1 MYLVPFRVIPPGCVS
16 FMFSVQLSKQNWKQN
31 WSSFTSFCSISP
43 PIRMATHHPLHNSS
57 SSAPHHI
64 ISYHICPSIHPATL
78 LSTLT
83 HSSSIYSSIHSVC
96 VDTVVHLKHLCLF
109 ACFNAIHTTSSVRST
124 NPTAISVFPHIK
136 KPRPRFCCCP
146 RALPR
151 PSPQRCWTYCCR
163 LFGVGFCAFWA
174 TASVAICG
182 LTRRVWSVAV
192 VAYKAAAAL
201 DGGWMT
207 DVAMWL
213 HLLKGEIPGEINI

>member
-1 MYLVPFRVIPPGCVS
+1 MYLVPCDSPGVCLIYVFRAIVETKLETKLVEFYILLLNFTVNSNGYTA
-16 FMFSVQLSKQNWKQN
+16 FAQQQLGS
-31 WSSFTSFCSISP
+31 TSY
-43 PIRMATHHPLHNSS
+43 
-57 SSAPHHI
+57 HI
-64 ISYHICPSIHPATL
+64 ISVHPSNHPATL

-151 PSPQRCWTYCCR
+151 PSHQRCWTYCCR
-163 LFGVGFCAFWA
+163 LWGGILCLLGHSKRCHLWVDSTCLVSGG
-174 TASVAICG
+174 SG
-182 LTRRVWSVAV
+182 L
-192 VAYKAAAAL
+192 
-201 DGGWMT
+201 
-207 DVAMWL
+207 
-213 HLLKGEIPGEINI
+213 

>member
-1 MYLVPFRVIPPGCVS
+1 
-16 FMFSVQLSKQNWKQN
+16 MFSVQLSKQNWKQN
-31 WSSFTSFCSISP
+31 WLSFTSFCSISP
-43 PIRMATHHPLHNSS
+43 PIRMATRPLDSSS

-64 ISYHICPSIHPATL
+64 ISYPSIHPSSHSPL
-78 LSTLT
+78 HT
-83 HSSSIYSSIHSVC
+83 HSQQLHLFIHPLGVC

-124 NPTAISVFPHIK
+124 NPTAISVSPHIK

-151 PSPQRCWTYCCR
+151 PSHQRCWTYCCR